1 MEENKKNEGIKMSE
15 KNNTNETDKVGEDI
29 KRYEFIRDVD
39 KNLWTYGSPVIFEKC
54 ILERDTIS
62 SKNRLTLKFTNIY
75 EDNIKDMNVTVIA
88 SDNENNMQEIS
99 YSYKALGL
107 KYLSSKGL
115 DVKFKIENDN
125 ASHFEIKVDS
135 IVFENGYIWKKQD
148 AVYESTGEIDDLE
161 FFAQAKNKDY
171 QDNYVSAREAVS
183 KEDTVNMA
191 NGIEI
196 LKRIEWYKDSDE
208 LLKNAQ
214 MKFNVI
220 KKNEERQEA
229 RAHKKNKRK
238 STIKKRY
245 IRAAVITGVIVVVTG
260 LAALAFFVPNNKYT
274 EAKSFLNKKE
284 YTKAAK
290 EFKEL
295 KGFLKSKGYLAEA
308 YYNLGLNELSN
319 DNENNASDYFKKS
332 NDADDDS
339 QYGIMAGSFLDYYS
353 GVEALNNKDYDSAMK
368 FFKSSADAASDFNLI
383 NKAGAGMAQIY
394 YLQQKYDTAWNTIK
408 NVYAKDKS
416 YEKQYGEYGYGYA
429 KHLVDGGKTKEGLAI
444 YNTISK
450 FAQGENLNGSV
461 YNQAVKLAEQG
472 KIQESMNLLNTIK
485 KTYNKANKLYEEMY
499 KFNGRVKYWIGLWK
513 HKGEV
518 KGKKVTYRI
527 RISSVL
533 YKGDMCLRIIDK
545 NNKLLGF
552 DTVISSKN
560 RVTQIQIG
568 TYQLHFKLKKFHDQK
583 FTYTLKGGKKMI
595 RELRYEGETY
605 KSKYKKKVK

>member
-1 MEENKKNEGIKMSE
+1 MEENKKHKEIKIRE
-15 KNNTNETDKVGEDI
+15 DNVIDDI
-29 KRYEFIRDVD
+29 KRYEFISDID
-39 KNLWTYGSPVIFEKC
+39 KNLWTYGSPVIFERC
-54 ILERDTIS
+54 ILERDTVS
-62 SKNRLTLKFTNIY
+62 NKNRLTLKFTNIY
-75 EDNIKDMNVTVIA
+75 EDTIRDINVTVIA
-88 SDNENNMQEIS
+88 KDNDNNKQKIS

-107 KYLSSKGL
+107 KYLSSDGL

-125 ASHFEIKVDS
+125 AVHFQVKVNS
-135 IVFENGYIWKKQD
+135 IIFENGYIWKKQD
-148 AVYESTGEIDDLE
+148 AVYESTGDIDDLA
-161 FFAQAKNKDY
+161 FFAKAKNKDY
-171 QDNYVSAREAVS
+171 HDNYVSAVEAIA

-208 LLKNAQ
+208 ILKNAQ
-214 MKFNVI
+214 MKFHVI
-220 KKNEERQEA
+220 KKNEERQKKRE
-229 RAHKKNKRK
+229 HKKNSRK
-238 STIKKRY
+238 NAMKKRY
-245 IRAAVITGVIVVVTG
+245 IKITVFIGIILILAG
-260 LAALAFFVPNNKYT
+260 LAALAFFIPNNKYT
-274 EAKSFLNKKE
+274 EAKNNLNKKE

-308 YYNLGLNELSN
+308 YYNLGLIELAN
-319 DNENNASDYFKKS
+319 DNEKNASDYFKKS
-332 NDADDDS
+332 HDADEDS
-339 QYGIMAGSFLDYYS
+339 QYGLMAGSFLDYYA
-353 GVEALNNKDYDSAMK
+353 GTEALSKLEYDKAMK
-368 FFKSSADAASDFNLI
+368 LFKSSADAASDFNLI

-394 YLQQKYDTAWNTIK
+394 YLQKKYETAWNTIK

-429 KHLVDGGKTKEGLAI
+429 KYLVDNGKVTEGLGI
-444 YNTISK
+444 YNSVSK
-450 FAQGENLNGSV
+450 LTQGENLNVSV
-461 YNQAVKLAEQG
+461 YTQAVKLAEQG
-472 KIQESMNLLNTIK
+472 KISESMNLLNTIK
-485 KTYNKANKLYEEMY
+485 KNYSKADKLYEKIY
-499 KFNGRVKYWIGLWK
+499 KFNNKVKYWVGLWK
-513 HKGEV
+513 HKGIV

-552 DTVISSKN
+552 DTIISSKN
-560 RVTQIQIG
+560 RVTQIQVG